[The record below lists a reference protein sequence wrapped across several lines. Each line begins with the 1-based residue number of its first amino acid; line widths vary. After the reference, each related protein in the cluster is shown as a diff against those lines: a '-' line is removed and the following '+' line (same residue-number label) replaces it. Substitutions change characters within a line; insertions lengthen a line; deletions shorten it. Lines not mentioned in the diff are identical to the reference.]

1 VFLFLGGRMVRGTA
15 VGAGTAL
22 LLLLQPGL
30 AFACDTS
37 SWLDVPGPVQPGSVA
52 TLHGGGL
59 EPGPVALVWD
69 RSTGAVVGEGTVAA
83 DGRLATS
90 VRIPADAVGA
100 HKVIALTAAGQ
111 VSPTHSHAWVALH
124 LPVAAGGLSPAV
136 VPTEGDEAAE
146 WPLRAEGAG
155 FAVLTAAVLAL
166 VWRRRGSDSD
176 DDLDVELRL
185 LVEQAGSRPP
195 AAPQ

>member
-1 VFLFLGGRMVRGTA
+1 MLRRVVI
-15 VGAGTAL
+15 GAGTTVL
-22 LLLLQPGL
+22 LLAQPGL
-30 AFACDTS
+30 ALACDTS

-69 RSTGAVVGEGTVAA
+69 RSTGALVGEGTVAA

-100 HKVIALTAAGQ
+100 HKVIALTAAEQ
-111 VSPTHSHAWVALH
+111 VSPTHSHAWVALN
-124 LPVAAGGLSPAV
+124 LPVAAGGVSPAA
-136 VPTEGDEAAE
+136 VPAEGEEASE
-146 WPLRAEGAG
+146 WQLRAAGAG
-155 FAVLTAAVLAL
+155 LAVLAAAVLAL
-166 VWRRRGSDSD
+166 VWRRRRSAPD
-176 DDLDVELRL
+176 DDLDLELRL
-185 LVEQAGSRPP
+185 LVEQAGTGYRRP

>member
-1 VFLFLGGRMVRGTA
+1 MVRGIA

-22 LLLLQPGL
+22 LLLVQPGL
-30 AFACDTS
+30 ALACDTS

-52 TLHGGGL
+52 ALHGGGL

-90 VRIPADAVGA
+90 VRIPEHAVGA
-100 HKVIALTAAGQ
+100 HKVIALTGTEQA
-111 VSPTHSHAWVALH
+111 SPTHSHAWVALN
-124 LPVAAGGLSPAV
+124 LPAAAGGLSPAA
-136 VPTEGDEAAE
+136 VPAEGDEASE
-146 WPLRAEGAG
+146 WQLRTAGAG
-155 FAVLTAAVLAL
+155 FAVLTTVVLAL
-166 VWRRRGSDSD
+166 VWRRRRSGAG
-176 DDLDVELRL
+176 DDLDVELQL
-185 LVEQAGSRPP
+185 LVEQVGTGLRPP